1 MKRTLFPI
9 ISLFFLVFILN
20 SSNPQQQQSAQIVNW
35 ETIDKLIEQ
44 DLPESALKELEKYK
58 DLLNKSDYLQE
69 RIKAE
74 LYAQRIR
81 MDKNPDEIADILK
94 DIEVFTYA
102 LNKSAEQQLMFCT
115 LAELYL
121 THYYHNSYNIDRRT
135 QVLGN
140 IPDDI
145 NIWTKNH
152 YEQKVN
158 ILLNEA
164 LKDKEFA
171 QNTALETLKSLLF
184 FYDSDMI
191 STPSLYDYLLRK
203 KIEIYTPFND
213 QAIVNQTYKE
223 LIEFRK
229 AQKDTVLLVI
239 AELDYLDFQENNST
253 SILEKLDSLE
263 KIYRKNEAVI
273 EIYSKKA
280 NYYLNNNDI
289 PKHKELA
296 HEVCVKGLTEHPNYK
311 RINLLYNLKKDI
323 ENKYLVFNGK
333 TQVKPFSQLEL
344 TIDSKN
350 IDELSLEIYRLNI
363 SPTDFFLYELNKRI
377 NPKDEIS
384 DKKLIEQ
391 KNIQV
396 KTEAKFETTTTKFN
410 ITTSDYGIYECRIRD
425 IQDDDKEENNANQ
438 TAVFHFVTTD
448 MTYIKKD
455 ISDMETT
462 YYVVDRITGKRMK
475 NVELDLYEYK
485 FNINKYELTH
495 LKTAKTDSKGKIT
508 ISRNKPYSEVVV
520 HLKNKKD
527 INFLASTYASFY
539 STNRNAERVQENIS
553 MFTDRSI
560 YRPGQTIYFKAIAYS
575 LSKEKQEVNPNKKI
589 TIDLIDANGKTI
601 QSKELIS
608 NEFGSVAGE
617 FILPSTGLNGYF
629 TLRANRQYFHRFR
642 VEEYKRPSFEVL
654 IEQPKDEVRF
664 GYKVTLEG
672 EVKAYSGHS
681 LPNAEIRYTINRHI
695 HPFWRWFI
703 PQNITDME
711 ESGTLT
717 TDAKGKF
724 TICFTPA
731 KDKNLTDNQI
741 KQLYYYTI
749 NVDATDSKGE
759 TQQGKINIA
768 VGEQSLFIHADIPQK
783 IDKAKEQSFTVSTQT
798 LNGETIDKLLNY
810 QIYSIFETSD
820 YAENII
826 ANDDYKELVPM
837 AESTFDTQD
846 KALKIDFSNYQS
858 GRYKIKFATKDM
870 DGKNVESEHYF
881 IVYSAKD
888 KKPPIKTYTWVVNKQ
903 IETEVGEKVDVS
915 FGTSVKNAEVL
926 MEVMFGNQLI
936 SSKWVKF
943 NNAIRHYK
951 VHFAPQ
957 YRDGITV
964 MFTFIRDER
973 LFTESIRIS
982 EKKVSK
988 AIHPTMSTFR
998 DKLKPGE
1005 EVEWT
1010 VEIPETGANRKIVE
1024 LLASMY
1030 DASLDAL
1037 ESHQW
1042 LFNPTHHTAFPY
1054 SNAWSAYFKAQ
1065 DYKYIHYSADYK
1077 DVPSYHIPSSNKFGL
1092 LEINLRY
1099 NYNNIRIR
1107 GGKKSL
1113 KYYGNDDVL
1122 ILQSSTLMSQ
1132 ESAPFMEEKSEMEV
1146 ADDVFEIEDAFEIE
1160 NLLKP
1165 SVRTNFNETAFFFP
1179 QLYNDSLGNVKLQ
1192 FTMPESLTKWKFNA
1206 LAHTKDLYF
1215 GQYET
1220 EITTEQNLMIQMNM
1234 PRFVRESDVVDFTAN
1249 LTNLSDKN
1257 LDAAVQLVFINP
1269 NTEEI
1274 VPLNNTDK
1282 IPVAIEAGSTIPI
1295 SWRVKGFKPSDLYI
1309 CKITASTAEFSDGEQ
1324 HYLAVLPDRVLVTES
1339 YPISTKGY
1347 AKHQFSFDKITELID
1362 KVDTQKLSLEFT
1374 ANPIWYAIQALPA
1387 LSTPQY
1393 DNAIDYFTAYYVNTL
1408 AGKIIADNPKIKAVF
1423 EQWKVSKSTNLR
1435 SALLNNPEL
1444 KQMLIEETPWLAA
1457 AENETEQQERI
1468 ALLFDINQQC
1478 QQQQIWIEKLQSLQ
1492 LNNGSFTWYN
1502 GMLESRWITQQIAE
1516 GLIKIKSLNQDN
1528 RTEEMLQNA
1537 IHYLDNQINKDYLLI
1552 QKNIKDYQKKQ
1563 TINSNQLHYL
1573 ALRSQVLDIELNEQI
1588 LEAYVYFLEQAEKYH
1603 PKFGLLEKGLAAIAL
1618 HHNEKIDA
1626 RDKALQSLYENA
1638 LKTDEM
1644 GMYWTKNTA
1653 GYSWNQRPISV
1664 QVKLME
1670 ALYLS
1675 DKYANDIKEMKV
1687 WLLRQKQTQ
1696 IWDTPISSVDAI
1708 HALTSLENNP
1718 LQHPVHYTIST
1729 SKQSFST
1736 IEGVSGSGYIF
1747 KDLQTDDI
1755 KAGVRIQA
1763 ENASNTVNSPR
1774 AWGSVYWQYFQNM
1787 DEVRTS
1793 GKELQ
1798 ITKQLFVEKITADK
1812 KIMLPLNDAK
1822 DKDYAQI
1829 VKKGDKIIVRLII
1842 SSDRDMEFV
1851 ALKDSRPSNLEPL
1864 NQLSSTNWRENLV
1877 YYRSVKDASTNY
1889 FIHNL
1894 PKGTYVFEDEYF
1906 VNNSGEFSGGMAEL
1920 QSMYA
1925 PEYKTTGSCGSF
1937 AVE

>member
-9 ISLFFLVFILN
+9 ISLFLLVFILN
-20 SSNPQQQQSAQIVNW
+20 SSNPQNQQSAQIVNW
-35 ETIDKLIEQ
+35 ETIDKLLEQ
-44 DLPESALKELEKYK
+44 DLPESALKELDKYK
-58 DLLNKSDYLQE
+58 NLLSKSDHLQE

-81 MDKNPDEIADILK
+81 MDKNPEETTNILK
-94 DIEVFTYA
+94 DLEVFTYA
-102 LNKSAEQQLMFCT
+102 LDKSAEQQLMFCT

-121 THYYHNSYNIDRRT
+121 THYQHNSYNIDKRT
-135 QVLGN
+135 QILSE

-164 LKDKEFA
+164 LKDKA
-171 QNTALETLKSLLF
+171 LVQNTALESLKSLLF
-184 FYDSDMI
+184 LYNEEMI

-203 KIEIYTPFND
+203 KIEIYTSFD
-213 QAIVNQTYKE
+213 DDAIINQTYTE

-229 AQKDTVLLVI
+229 SQHDNVLLVL
-239 AELDYLDFQENNST
+239 AELDYLDFQEDNSIV
-253 SILEKLDSLE
+253 ILEKLDSLE
-263 KIYRKNEAVI
+263 KIYGDNEAII

-280 NYYLNNNDI
+280 NYYLHNNDI
-289 PKHKELA
+289 PKYKELA
-296 HEVCVKGLTEHPNYK
+296 YEYCMKGIKEYPDYK
-311 RINLLYNLKKDI
+311 RINLLHNLKNNI
-323 ENKYLVFNGK
+323 ESKLLILNGK

-377 NPKDEIS
+377 NPKDEIL
-384 DKKLIEQ
+384 DKELIEQ
-391 KNIQV
+391 QTIQV

-410 ITTSDYGIYECRIRD
+410 LTTSDYGIYECRIRD
-425 IQDDDKEENNANQ
+425 IKDEDKKENDANQ
-438 TAVFHFVTTD
+438 TAIFHFVTTD

-455 ISDMETT
+455 ISDTETT

-485 FNINKYELTH
+485 FNINKYELKH
-495 LKTAKTDSKGKIT
+495 INTAKTDSKGKLT
-508 ISRNKPYSEVVV
+508 ISRNKPYSEVVI

-527 INFLASTYASFY
+527 INFLGSTYTSFY
-539 STNRNAERVQENIS
+539 STNRNAERTQENIS

-560 YRPGQTIYFKAIAYS
+560 YRPGQTLYYKAIAYS

-608 NEFGSVAGE
+608 NEFGSVSGE

-629 TLRANRQYFHRFR
+629 TLRANRQFSHRFR
-642 VEEYKRPSFEVL
+642 VEEYKRPSFEVV
-654 IEQPKDEVRF
+654 IEQPKDEVKF
-664 GYKVTLEG
+664 GNKVKIEG
-672 EVKAYSGHS
+672 EVKAYSGYS

-703 PQNITDME
+703 PQSITNIE
-711 ESGTLT
+711 ESGKLT

-724 TICFTPA
+724 TICFTPE
-731 KDKNLTDNQI
+731 KDNNIVNKQI

-749 NVDATDSKGE
+749 NVDATDTKGE

-783 IDKAKEQSFTVSTQT
+783 IDKTKEQSFTISAQT
-798 LNGETIDKLLNY
+798 LNSETIDKLLNY

-820 YAENII
+820 YAENITT
-826 ANDDYKELVPM
+826 NDDYKELVPIV
-837 AESTFDTQD
+837 ASTFDTQN
-846 KALKIDFSNYQS
+846 KALKIDFSKYQS
-858 GRYKIKFATKDM
+858 GRYKIKFETKDV
-870 DGKNVESEHYF
+870 DGKSVEAEHYF
-881 IVYSAKD
+881 IVYGAKD
-888 KKPPIKTYTWVVNKQ
+888 KKPPVKTYTWVTNKQ
-903 IETEVGEKVDVS
+903 IETEVGKKVDIS

-951 VHFAPQ
+951 IHFAPQ

-964 MFTFIRDER
+964 MFTFIRDEK

-988 AIHPTMSTFR
+988 AIHPTMSTFHN
-998 DKLKPGE
+998 KLKPGE

-1010 VEIPETGANRKIVE
+1010 VEIPEAGANRKIVE

-1030 DASLDAL
+1030 DASLDAI
-1037 ESHQW
+1037 EPHQW
-1042 LFNPTHHTAFPY
+1042 LFNPTYHTAFPY
-1054 SNAWSAYFKAQ
+1054 SNTWTAYFKAE
-1065 DYKYIHYSADYK
+1065 DYKPIIYPSEYK
-1077 DVPSYHIPSSNKFGL
+1077 DVPFYITPSSNKFGL
-1092 LEINLRY
+1092 LEMNLHF
-1099 NYNNIRIR
+1099 NNNLWIR
-1107 GGKKSL
+1107 GGKRSL
-1113 KYYGNDDVL
+1113 KYYDNDGAL
-1122 ILQSSTLMSQ
+1122 TFQSSALMLK
-1132 ESAPFMEEKSEMEV
+1132 ESAPLMEESEMEI
-1146 ADDVFEIEDAFEIE
+1146 ADDADIFVEEKFIAPNI
-1160 NLLKP
+1160 
-1165 SVRTNFNETAFFFP
+1165 RTNFKETAFFFP
-1179 QLYNDSLGNVKLQ
+1179 QLYSDSLGNVKLQ

-1215 GQYET
+1215 GRYT
-1220 EITTEQNLMIQMNM
+1220 TDITTEQDLMIQLNM
-1234 PRFVRESDVVDFTAN
+1234 PRFVRESDVVYFTAN

-1274 VPLNNTDK
+1274 VQLNNIDK
-1282 IPVAIEAGSTIPI
+1282 IPVAVEAGATIPI
-1295 SWRVKGFKPSDLYI
+1295 SWKVKGFKPSDLYI
-1309 CKITASTAEFSDGEQ
+1309 CKVTASTAEFSDGEQ

-1347 AKHQFSFDKITELID
+1347 AKHQFSFDKMTELID
-1362 KVDTQKLSLEFT
+1362 KVDTQKLSFEFT
-1374 ANPIWYAIQALPA
+1374 ANPIWYAIQALPV

-1408 AGKIIADNPKIKAVF
+1408 AGKIITDNPKIKAIF
-1423 EQWKVSKSTNLR
+1423 EQWKVSKSTTLR
-1435 SALLNNPEL
+1435 SALLDNPAL

-1468 ALLFDINQQC
+1468 ALLFDINQQS
-1478 QQQQIWIEKLQSLQ
+1478 QQQQIWLEKLKSLQ
-1492 LNNGSFTWYN
+1492 LSNGAFTWYN

-1516 GLIKIKSLNQDN
+1516 GLTKIKFLNQDN
-1528 RTEEMLQNA
+1528 LTEEMLQRA

-1552 QKNIKDYQKKQ
+1552 QKNFKDYQKKQ

-1588 LEAYVYFLEQAEKYH
+1588 VEAYVYFLEQAEKYH
-1603 PKFGLLEKGLAAIAL
+1603 PKFGLLDKGLAAIAL

-1626 RDKALQSLYENA
+1626 RDKALQSLCENA

-1644 GMYWTKNTA
+1644 GMYWAKNTA

-1675 DKYANDIKEMKV
+1675 DRYTNEVEEMKV

-1696 IWDTPISSVDAI
+1696 IWDTPIASVDAI
-1708 HALTSLENNP
+1708 HALTSLGNNP
-1718 LQHPVHYTIST
+1718 LQHPIHYTIST

-1736 IEGVSGSGYIF
+1736 KEGVNGSGYIF
-1747 KDLQTDDI
+1747 KDLQVDEI
-1755 KAGVRIQA
+1755 KAGVTIQA
-1763 ENASNTVNSPR
+1763 ENTNNTANSPR

-1812 KIMLPLNDAK
+1812 KVMLPLNDAK

-1851 ALKDSRPSNLEPL
+1851 ALKDSRPSTLEPL

-1889 FIHNL
+1889 FIHKL

-1906 VNNSGEFSGGMAEL
+1906 VNNSGEFSGGIAEL

-1925 PEYKTTGSCGSF
+1925 PEYKATGSCGRL
-1937 AVE
+1937 EIE